1 MRRLVPLIITI
12 IVGAGFVIRYFIP
25 HYPFNRLNDWFSDW
39 FAIVAACAI
48 VLGALNLIRIS
59 IQKVIRRKPAW
70 VYSLVTILSFLLI
83 TVIGFAE
90 GKGFRDPETGFSW
103 LYDNIYTPL
112 SSSMYAIL
120 AFFVASASYRAFR
133 ARNVEATLLLLAAF
147 FVMIGRVPVGYVLSS
162 FMPDG
167 YRLTDLAVWI
177 MNVPNTAGQR
187 AIMIGIALGI
197 VSTSVRV
204 IVGLER
210 TYLGGD

>member
-1 MRRLVPLIITI
+1 MRRVVPLIITV
-12 IVGAGFVIRYFIP
+12 IVGAGFVIRYFVP

-48 VLGALNLIRIS
+48 VLGSLNLMRIS
-59 IQKVIRRKPAW
+59 IQKVFRRKSAW
-70 VYSLVTILSFLLI
+70 GYALVTILSFLLI
-83 TVIGFAE
+83 TVVGLGA
-90 GKGFRDPETGFSW
+90 GKGYRGSETGFSW
-103 LYDNIYTPL
+103 LYDNIYSPL
-112 SSSMYAIL
+112 SSSMFAIL

-147 FVMIGRVPVGYVLSS
+147 FVMLGRVPVGYVLSS
-162 FMPDG
+162 FLPDG

-197 VSTSVRV
+197 VSTSVRI